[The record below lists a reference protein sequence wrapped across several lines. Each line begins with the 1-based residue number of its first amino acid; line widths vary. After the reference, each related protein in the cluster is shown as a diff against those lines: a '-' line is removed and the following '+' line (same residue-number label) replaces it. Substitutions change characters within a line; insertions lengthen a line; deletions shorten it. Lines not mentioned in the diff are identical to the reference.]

1 MVTDEL
7 STAFR
12 KDGFVT
18 IEGFFTADECDSLRA
33 RISDII
39 DEMEVP
45 QDLLTEFSTQ
55 ETEQLKTQG
64 SKDYFLTSG
73 DKIRFFFEKGVFDNK
88 GDLLVP
94 KEKSINKIGH
104 ALHALEPTFK
114 NLTHSLKVQEVARKL
129 ELKEPVIVQSM
140 YIFKQPGIGGEV
152 TPHQDASFLY
162 TEPLGRITGFWIALE
177 DATEENG
184 CLWFIPGSH
193 TAGIT
198 RRMLRAAKGEYPL
211 IKFIG
216 KEHGYLDDEF
226 IPVPVKKGGLVLIH
240 GQVVHKS
247 ASNTSDK
254 SRHVYTFHL
263 MESQD
268 SRWSEENWLQPTPE
282 LPFPPL
288 YT

>member
-18 IEGFFTADECDSLRA
+18 IEGFFTEDECDSLRA
-33 RISDII
+33 RISYII
-39 DEMEVP
+39 DEMVVP
-45 QDLLTEFSTQ
+45 QDLHTEFSTQ
-55 ETEQLKTQG
+55 EMEQLKTQG

-73 DKIRFFFEKGVFDNK
+73 DKVRFFFEKGVFDNK

-94 KEKSINKIGH
+94 KEKSLNKIGH

-152 TPHQDASFLY
+152 TPHQDATFLY

-216 KEHGYLDDEF
+216 KEPDYLDDDF

-268 SRWSEENWLQPTPE
+268 SHWSEENWLQPTPE

-288 YT
+288 YS